1 MKNLTTT
8 AKIATATTA
17 KALYEVRIFIEK
29 NFVGEFT
36 GHQMATSIKGAQALM
51 VAAITREGYAMTDYE
66 VANWNGTSVT
76 SISNA
81 LNNMGDYSCDVDGKG
96 TRVMVFI
103 NKMEATTKG
112 AEKAAECAAVL
123 ASGGRFEYKQTR
135 IYTTTAATADQTTS
149 NISNIAPESIK
160 PASAVVYVDPAS
172 YYGKYNG
179 QRLEVKQVLCN
190 GALALVLP
198 NYGGNTA
205 DFLASEVRDVYL
217 GTEQPTAP
225 VAVTEDVVELAL
237 APVLSGSPMIDGS
250 GRMVGFSLGLGL
262 GRIMPVVLAKPTLQE
277 CQTIRTMLVSSYSL
291 NLTSGARSNHQ
302 EAWETVACATP
313 LFTEAEMMAGE
324 CAACARGWATPTNY
338 RAGTE
343 PPTE

>member
-8 AKIATATTA
+8 AKIAAATTA

-36 GHQMATSIKGAQALM
+36 GHQMATTIKGAQALM

-103 NKMEATTKG
+103 TKMEATTKG

-135 IYTTTAATADQTTS
+135 IYTTTAVAADQATS

-179 QRLEVKQVLCN
+179 QRLEVKEVLCN

-217 GTEQPTAP
+217 GTEQTTAP
-225 VAVTEDVVELAL
+225 VALEVAL
-237 APVLSGSPMIDGS
+237 APMLATEPMTIG
-250 GRMVGFSLGLGL
+250 GRLVGFSLVAAA
-262 GRIMPVVLAKPTLQE
+262 PVVLAKTGSFHL
-277 CQTIRTMLVSSYSL
+277 CQTLRTKLVHSYSL
-291 NLTSGARSNHQ
+291 NVTSGARSNHQ
-302 EAWETVACATP
+302 EAWETSNCDTP
-313 LFTEAEMMAGE
+313 LFTEPEMISGE
-324 CAACARGWATPTNY
+324 CAACAGGWAVSENY